1 MKKLIVLLFVLSAL
15 PLASGQDAAE
25 LEAQYGTCEKHHIP
39 ADKCTPEIYRQL
51 KEKDNTPLDANTA
64 AALKAVKEYQPRLKN
79 PASMQVQTAF
89 VTEKGDICL
98 VIAGQNTLGGVS
110 VSRVV
115 YTRKGRWLD
124 EGGILGAMAA
134 DPKISG
140 SYSVDRWGGPCTN
153 PPTPFHPNPKLL
165 PGTDVT
171 EKVNQALRREAAQ
184 N

>member
-1 MKKLIVLLFVLSAL
+1 MKPYILLLTALSTL
-15 PLASGQDAAE
+15 PLARGQDATE
-25 LEAQYGTCEKHHIP
+25 LEAQYTACEKHHIP

-51 KEKDNTPLDANTA
+51 KEKDNAPLDPNTL

-89 VTEKGDICL
+89 VTEKGDVCL

-110 VSRVV
+110 VARVV
-115 YTRKGRWLD
+115 YTKKGRWLD

-134 DPKISG
+134 DPSISG
-140 SYSVDRWGGPCTN
+140 SYSVDRWGGYCTK
-153 PPTPFHPNPKLL
+153 PATPFHPNPKLL

-171 EKVNQALRREAAQ
+171 EKVNQALRREATQ